1 MFSSAN
7 RLSLFGIILSALNIA
22 VSLLLLFFFQDAHL
36 GFALEFCAI
45 VFLLTTSAILLMIS
59 CGLRGATQDMTLN
72 DETYITKLN
81 DLRKRV
87 EALENRPH

>member
-22 VSLLLLFFFQDAHL
+22 VTVILLFFFQSANL
-36 GFALEFCAI
+36 GFALEFCLI
-45 VFLLTTSAILLMIS
+45 VFLLTNAAVLLLVS
-59 CGLRGATQDMTLN
+59 CGLRGAAQDMTMN

>member
-1 MFSSAN
+1 MFSGAN

-22 VSLLLLFFFQDAHL
+22 VSVLLLFFFQSANL
-36 GFALEFCAI
+36 EFALEFCAI
-45 VFLLTTSAILLMIS
+45 VFLLTTSAVLLMIS
-59 CGLRGATQDMTLN
+59 CGLRSAADDMNMN

-81 DLRKRV
+81 DLKKRV